1 MPLTGYYN
9 RFNPSD
15 RYDELLF
22 RAAKGLQSAELNEI
36 QATQFDRLKRIADV
50 LFKDGAV
57 IRNGQAIID
66 PVTGVTQMEAGAI
79 YVVGAVREVAAATF
93 TIPVVGELQI
103 GIRIT
108 TTEITE
114 LEDPDLRDPAVGT
127 RNYQEPGAGR
137 LRRLA
142 TWGWSGDGGTGDFYP
157 VYTVRDG
164 SLLTQTQ
171 PPVLDPVLQLIA
183 RYDRESNGNYAVRG
197 MDVQPAGLVS
207 GSQVFTVNDG
217 VANILGFKVDKLTST
232 RLSYAEDPDLETIAN
247 EPKSS
252 ATASAQTITLNYKPL
267 SSIQDVVI
275 TAQKTVTVNRGG
287 FSGGTDPFPD
297 TAILSIQSVTQG
309 ATTYTA
315 TTDYL
320 LVGDTISW
328 SPAGAEPAPGSTYS
342 VTYRYLTSV
351 TPTSINLAAGTFSVT
366 GAVAGT
372 LILVDYIWKLPRT
385 DILAVNSIGEF
396 IRIKGESSRFGSPKP
411 FVPSSLL
418 ALATITN
425 AWGQVAKV
433 DNDAIRVT
441 DMGELRKV
449 RNSIV
454 ELFGL
459 IALERLKTDI
469 SSREPT
475 SKSGV
480 FVDPFFDDDLRDQG
494 ITQDAVIIDGELQ
507 LPIASTNVAAS
518 QNHKATWLL
527 PYQDD
532 FLIVQRLRTGS
543 MKINPYQAFAP
554 PPALVTLNPSVDQW
568 TVVENM
574 VTEQTRRFI
583 DPTLVARSGDRTI
596 TFTRELV
603 ETTRTDLEFLRQIAV
618 EFIVEGFGAGEQL
631 VLLEFDGIDITPL

>member
-1 MPLTGYYN
+1 
-9 RFNPSD
+9 
-15 RYDELLF
+15 
-22 RAAKGLQSAELNEI
+22 
-36 QATQFDRLKRIADV
+36 
-50 LFKDGAV
+50 
-57 IRNGQAIID
+57 
-66 PVTGVTQMEAGAI
+66 
-79 YVVGAVREVAAATF
+79 
-93 TIPVVGELQI
+93 
-103 GIRIT
+103 
-108 TTEITE
+108 
-114 LEDPDLRDPAVGT
+114 
-127 RNYQEPGAGR
+127 
-137 LRRLA
+137 
-142 TWGWSGDGGTGDFYP
+142 
-157 VYTVRDG
+157 
-164 SLLTQTQ
+164 
-171 PPVLDPVLQLIA
+171 
-183 RYDRESNGNYAVRG
+183 

-217 VANILGFKVDKLTST
+217 VANVLGFKVDKLTST
-232 RLSYAEDPDLETIAN
+232 RLSYAEDPDLETISN
-247 EPKSS
+247 EPKTS
-252 ATASAQTITLNYKPL
+252 ASASAQTVTLNYKPL

-275 TAQKTVTVNRGG
+275 TAEKTVTVNRGG
-287 FSGGTDPFPD
+287 FSGGTDLLPD

-309 ATTYTA
+309 GTTYTA
-315 TTDYL
+315 TNDYL
-320 LVGDTISW
+320 LVGDTLSW

-342 VTYRYLTSV
+342 VTYRYLTSS

-385 DILAVNSIGEF
+385 DILAVNSTGEF

-411 FVPSSLL
+411 FVPDNLL

-425 AWGQVAKV
+425 AWGQTAKV

-449 RNSIV
+449 RNSIA

-459 IALERLKTDI
+459 IAIERLKTDI

-480 FVDPFFDDDLRDQG
+480 FVDPFFDDDLRDGG
-494 ITQDAVIIDGELQ
+494 ISQDAVIIDGELQ
-507 LPIASTNVAAS
+507 LPIASTNLAAS

-527 PYQDD
+527 PYEDD

-543 MKINPYQAFAP
+543 MKINPYQAFAA

-568 TVVENM
+568 TVVQNM

-583 DPTLVARSGDRTI
+583 DPTLAARTEERTI

-603 ETTRTDLEFLRQIAV
+603 ETTRTEVEFLRQIPV

-631 VLLEFDGIDITPL
+631 VLLRFDGIDITPL

>member
-1 MPLTGYYN
+1 MPLPGYYN
-9 RFNPSD
+9 RFDAAN

-22 RAAKGLQSAELNEI
+22 RAARGLQSAEVNEI

-50 LFKDGAV
+50 LFKDGAIV
-57 IRNGQAIID
+57 RNGQAIID
-66 PVTGVTQMEAGAI
+66 PVSGVTQMEAAAI

-93 TIPVVGELQI
+93 TIPVIGELQI
-103 GIRIT
+103 GVRIT
-108 TTEITE
+108 TAEITE
-114 LEDPDLRDPAVGT
+114 VEDPALRDPAVGT

-142 TWGWSGDGGTGDFYP
+142 AWGWSGDGGTGDFYP

-197 MDVQPAGLVS
+197 MNVQAAGLLN
-207 GSQVFTVNDG
+207 GNQVFTVDDG
-217 VANILGFKVDKLTST
+217 VANVLGFKVDKLTST
-232 RLSYAEDPDLETIAN
+232 RLSYPEDPDLEAITN

-275 TAQKTVTVNRGG
+275 TAQKTVTINRGG
-287 FSGGTDPFPD
+287 FSGGTDVFPD
-297 TAILSIQSVTQG
+297 SAILSIESVTQG
-309 ATTYTA
+309 GTTYAATTS
-315 TTDYL
+315 YL
-320 LVGDTISW
+320 LAGDAISW
-328 SPAGAEPAPGSTYS
+328 SPAGPEPAPGSSYS

-351 TPTSINLAAGTFSVT
+351 TPTSINLPAGTFSVT

-372 LILVDYIWKLPRT
+372 LILVDYTWKLPRT
-385 DILAVNSIGEF
+385 DILAVNSTGEF

-411 FVPSSLL
+411 FAPDSLL

-425 AWGQVAKV
+425 AWGQTAQV

-449 RNSIV
+449 RNSIA

-459 IALERLKTDI
+459 ISLERLKTDI

-480 FVDPFFDDDLRDQG
+480 FVDPFFDDDLRDAG

-507 LPIASTNVAAS
+507 LPINSTNVAAS

-532 FLIVQRLRTGS
+532 FLIIQRLRTGS

-583 DPTLVARSGDRTI
+583 DPALAARSAERTI

-603 ETTRTDLEFLRQIAV
+603 ETTRTELEFLRQIQV
-618 EFIVEGFGAGEQL
+618 EFSVEGFGANEQL
-631 VLLEFDGIDITPL
+631 VLLRFDGIDITPL